1 MLDLDISVLV
11 VLLLVWGLMFVLDKF
26 FYKPIGNIVNTRD
39 KKNKADVGR
48 LDELAIGIEDKT
60 RDVEEKLRQA
70 RRESMKIKEELIAK
84 GEEVREKFVTE
95 AREKSKAMLAESLQ
109 LLDAEISAAEAKL
122 EGEVQEFSRKIN
134 EIFV

>member
-11 VLLLVWGLMFVLDKF
+11 VLLLVWGLMFVLDKL

-39 KKNKADVGR
+39 RKNKADVGR
-48 LDELAIGIEDKT
+48 LEELSVGIEEKT
-60 RDVEEKLRQA
+60 RVVEEKLRQA

-84 GEEVREKFVTE
+84 GEEVREKLVTE
-95 AREKSKAMLAESLQ
+95 AREKSKTMLTENIQRLET
-109 LLDAEISAAEAKL
+109 EISAAEAKL

>member
-11 VLLLVWGLMFVLDKF
+11 VLLLVWGLMFVLDKL

-39 KKNKADVGR
+39 KKNTADVGR
-48 LDELAIGIEDKT
+48 LEELSVGIEEKT
-60 RDVEEKLRQA
+60 RVVEEKLRQA

-84 GEEVREKFVTE
+84 GEEVRDKMVSE
-95 AREKSKAMLAESLQ
+95 ARDKSKTMLTESIQ
-109 LLDAEISAAEAKL
+109 RLDAEISAAEKKL